1 MRNEEQQG
9 ADASGEPP
17 GAPSGASLLDA
28 AMDAFAAG
36 EPQASGSCR
45 PVANRE
51 TPSFSA
57 IEPQRDITRHVP
69 LLSTSP
75 GERREILAHM
85 MASGIEQADVEAV
98 ARLLLAD
105 PDAETRWMAAEALA
119 RSRARLP
126 LGVIQRALGDPQDR
140 IGAVAVRLAARRGP
154 ASFPLLIPLMT
165 QRRSPMTQTAAL
177 DALRRILEEE
187 GHLSGG
193 ELRVLLTGIAAMD
206 PPPLRVERPG
216 LEGIARAIGTERLR
230 GQLGGSEPERLGAAR
245 LLLAEASPAG
255 LRSVSGLSEDPSEE
269 VRRAAAAAIHLIG
282 QYRGAG
288 RPDAP
293 AGVSSSSPAP
303 WTLGSERIEEPDLI
317 ASLARALADPEAAVR
332 SKASVA
338 LERLPRRMVADWAV
352 EALEGGSADAATKAA
367 SVVEHLG
374 VLQAAESLLKRAS
387 GLPGEARA
395 PYLGALSALQLD
407 PADLAA
413 LVPTVDPA
421 HRQEAVRLSWQVG
434 GRAVLPSLRP
444 LLEDTAGP
452 VRMAVMEVLAESGE
466 PAAVEIAEDLLK
478 NDSSAAV
485 RATAVYILARSEP
498 EKRLAA
504 LSRAL
509 MDPDPD
515 VRATA
520 VEALPGGLVSEMME
534 LLLPALQD
542 PDERVW
548 QASLRHLA
556 ALPDHDLPLLWAAL
570 RESPPIKREEL
581 VRSIER
587 SDPDRLSS
595 VALQNVHALDPAD
608 RVLATQLAAR
618 AGTVEGTAAVVAALS
633 DPDPVVRRTAAAAMT
648 TLRTPAAVG
657 ALTRSLADPQVDVR
671 VEAVRALGMID
682 DDGVPP
688 VLIGTLKDPE
698 LRVREMAAEALTRW
712 HSPAVSRQ
720 LAGSLGLPDL
730 RRPAGD
736 VLAKMGQA
744 AVEPLVEVAAGDD
757 VEAAA
762 AAGALLERIAG
773 AHAFAAR
780 LSSVD
785 PKARLRAVRVLGA
798 MGGSVA
804 ADALLGALSDPD
816 VRIRARAAT
825 LLGGMGELR
834 AVKPLRRM
842 FLSDPVSEV
851 AAAAESALRILG
863 SVPQAS
869 GDLRVVEDVS
879 ENLTEPPL
887 E

>member
-36 EPQASGSCR
+36 EPQASGSGR

-119 RSRARLP
+119 RSQARLP

-618 AGTVEGTAAVVAALS
+618 AGTVEGTAAVAHRHAEGS
-633 DPDPVVRRTAAAAMT
+633 
-648 TLRTPAAVG
+648 
-657 ALTRSLADPQVDVR
+657 R
-671 VEAVRALGMID
+671 VEGAG
-682 DDGVPP
+682 DGRGGLDEVAFARRVPP
-688 VLIGTLKDPE
+688 VGRLPRLARPASSGGRCPGQDGSGGRGAPGRSCSGRRRGGSGCGGGTARADRRGPR
-698 LRVREMAAEALTRW
+698 LRRKAL
-712 HSPAVSRQ
+712 
-720 LAGSLGLPDL
+720 L
-730 RRPAGD
+730 RRPEGAAPGRAGAGSDGRVGGGGRPARSALRPRRADQGSCGD
-736 VLAKMGQA
+736 VARGNGRAARGQA
-744 AVEPLVEVAAGDD
+744 A
-757 VEAAA
+757 
-762 AAGALLERIAG
+762 
-773 AHAFAAR
+773 
-780 LSSVD
+780 
-785 PKARLRAVRVLGA
+785 
-798 MGGSVA
+798 
-804 ADALLGALSDPD
+804 
-816 VRIRARAAT
+816 AT
-825 LLGGMGELR
+825 H
-834 AVKPLRRM
+834 
-842 FLSDPVSEV
+842 
-851 AAAAESALRILG
+851 
-863 SVPQAS
+863 VPQRP
-869 GDLRVVEDVS
+869 GE
-879 ENLTEPPL
+879 
-887 E
+887 